1 MHTILVNHRL
11 CRLVLKA
18 IFQSYTKFM
27 LVVLVCYSP
36 IEVASVLHFVA
47 IKLRLTLDL
56 QRNMHM
62 NDASLNIE
70 RY

>member
-1 MHTILVNHRL
+1 MHMILVNHRL
-11 CRLVLKA
+11 CRLVCIA
-18 IFQSYTKFM
+18 TFQRYTKFM
-27 LVVLVCYSP
+27 LIVLVCYSP

-62 NDASLNIE
+62 NDAFLNIK